1 MNIRE
6 IALPGIGQKYE
17 LVTKNNDKVVIVI
30 HDDGRREVF
39 HFDDDDHEESI
50 SCVVFN
56 DIESRQIAGI
66 LGGMAYKPKALETI
80 EVAFNDLIIEWYKVE
95 FGSKVVNQTIGNSDI
110 RNKYNVNVIAIMKKN
125 TEKMLSP
132 GPETVIEAGD
142 TLVISGER
150 QSLKKLILEL
160 LSRNAGGET

>member
-6 IALPGIGQKYE
+6 TELPGIGKKYE
-17 LVTKNNDKVVIVI
+17 LITKNNDKVVIVI
-30 HDDGRREVF
+30 HDDGRREVY

-50 SCVVFN
+50 SSVTFN
-56 DIESRQIAGI
+56 DLESRQIAGI

-95 FGSKVVNQTIGNSDI
+95 AGSKAVNQTIGEADI
-110 RNKYNVNVIAIMKKN
+110 RNKYDVNVIAIMKKN
-125 TEKMLSP
+125 ADKMLSP
-132 GPETVIEAGD
+132 GPETFIEAGD
-142 TLVISGER
+142 TLVFSGER
-150 QSLKKLILEL
+150 HSLKKLILEL

>member
-95 FGSKVVNQTIGNSDI
+95 SGSKVVNQTIGNSDI